1 MDLGLPIWGYPHDL
15 GNLQIE
21 KTWKVVNV
29 TSKIMKPPYMSA
41 TMEHLGESLEDQT
54 LIAVLTPLVKHP
66 DVKGRILRIE
76 PRLGHDSKKHGN
88 RRPGT
93 IKIIEK

>member
-15 GNLQIE
+15 GHLQI
-21 KTWKVVNV
+21 
-29 TSKIMKPPYMSA
+29 
-41 TMEHLGESLEDQT
+41 EDQT

-76 PRLGHDSKKHGN
+76 PRLGHDSKKDGKD

>member
-1 MDLGLPIWGYPHDL
+1 MIRHEVDEVR
-15 GNLQIE
+15 N
-21 KTWKVVNV
+21 KVIC
-29 TSKIMKPPYMSA
+29 TDIYIYIYISA

-76 PRLGHDSKKHGN
+76 PRLAT
-88 RRPGT
+88 R
-93 IKIIEK
+93 E